1 MNAHNLGFMSSWHM
15 LTRDKGWIKPI
26 LVLTLVGWIPI
37 LGQIALLGYG
47 LEWARLTA
55 WGVDSAPKQRGV
67 DYGKV
72 LSTGGRAFLVNLS
85 IGFVAALVLQI
96 VFPGTLAWMIS
107 ALCGMGFLT
116 ATVNVATGVS
126 MTLVVAVLSL
136 FVGTFLHAAMLRATL
151 YDSFGAGWRLDRL
164 FQMIGRDFGGFC
176 KVWLVTFIGSII
188 CGVYAFI
195 VGILASI
202 VLAAGLFGATAF
214 VGMSGA
220 HMGYDEMML
229 HQLLNWGA
237 GPVLLFVVA
246 AVVLLF
252 VGNVIGTAMSLVGVN
267 AMGQWFC
274 RFDVNR
280 WGVSEDPLPA
290 DVPHRENG
298 ATPSVGAAPVE
309 PTAASVNASV
319 NQPMSP
325 ESPAPA
331 PVAPS
336 AAPADFPLQPPA
348 EVKPD
353 EVKPAEAKPDLP
365 VAPEPPVAQEAE
377 AATTV
382 ESACPEMPMIDEE
395 VAREAAETAMFSVAA
410 EETAQESA
418 EVRGAVDT
426 DKQPIPLGPITSS
439 DDEEFSEG
447 PIDA

>member
-1 MNAHNLGFMSSWHM
+1 MNARNLGFTSSWHM

-85 IGFVAALVLQI
+85 IGFVAALVLQV

-107 ALCGMGFLT
+107 ALCGMGFIT
-116 ATVNVATGVS
+116 ATVNVATGMS

-176 KVWLVTFIGSII
+176 KAWLVMFIGSII

-195 VGILASI
+195 VGIIGAI
-202 VLAAGLFGATAF
+202 VMAVGLFGATAF

-220 HMGYDEMML
+220 HMGYDEML
-229 HQLLNWGA
+229 FHQLLNWGA
-237 GPVLLFVVA
+237 GPVLLFVIA

-252 VGNVIGTAMSLVGVN
+252 VGNVIGTAMNLVGMN

-290 DVPHRENG
+290 DVPHREG
-298 ATPSVGAAPVE
+298 AAAPSTGTAPVE
-309 PTAASVNASV
+309 PSSAPTSAPA

-325 ESPAPA
+325 EVP
-331 PVAPS
+331 
-336 AAPADFPLQPPA
+336 AAPADPSDASASPDGFPLEPPT

-353 EVKPAEAKPDLP
+353 EVKTEPPAS
-365 VAPEPPVAQEAE
+365 PEPPAAHEDE
-377 AATTV
+377 AASTV
-382 ESACPEMPMIDEE
+382 EGACPEMPMVDEE
-395 VAREAAETAMFSVAA
+395 VAREAAEAAVLSVTA
-410 EETAQESA
+410 EEAASESA
-418 EVRGAVDT
+418 EARETVEADRE
-426 DKQPIPLGPITSS
+426 PIPLGPISP
-439 DDEEFSEG
+439 DDEDKFSEG